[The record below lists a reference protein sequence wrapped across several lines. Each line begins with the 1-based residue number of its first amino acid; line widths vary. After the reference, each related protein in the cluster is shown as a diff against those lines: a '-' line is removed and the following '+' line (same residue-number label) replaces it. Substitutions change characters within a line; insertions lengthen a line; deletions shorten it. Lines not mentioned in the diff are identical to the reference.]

1 MPIAK
6 PSVRIGNLK
15 SVPFSSNIR
24 VRQGENLSPIL
35 LSLFLNNLS
44 EFIAHSYNGLNSVSD
59 MAHTLLNND
68 NVEVYFNLYIR
79 LYGI

>member
-15 SVPFSSNIR
+15 SVPFSNNIR

-35 LSLFLNNLS
+35 LSLFLNDLS
-44 EFIAHSYNGLNSVSD
+44 EFIAHAYNGLNSVSD
-59 MAHTLLNND
+59 KVHNLLNND
-68 NVEVYFNLYIR
+68 NIEVYFNLYIW
-79 LYGI
+79 LYAI

>member
-6 PSVRIGNLK
+6 SSVRIGNLK

-35 LSLFLNNLS
+35 LSLFLNDLS
-44 EFIAHSYNGLNSVSD
+44 EFIDNAYYGLNSVSD
-59 MAHTLLNND
+59 MAHILLNND
-68 NVEVYFNLYIR
+68 NIEVYFNLYIR
-79 LYGI
+79 LYAI